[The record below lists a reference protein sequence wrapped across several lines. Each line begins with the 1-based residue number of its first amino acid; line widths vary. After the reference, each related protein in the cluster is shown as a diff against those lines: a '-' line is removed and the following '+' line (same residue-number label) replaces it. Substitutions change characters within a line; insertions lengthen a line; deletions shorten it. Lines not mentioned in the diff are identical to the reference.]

1 MKTHDPEPGLLL
13 RAPLVLTGLEEPPI
27 RDGAVRIRGSEIVAV
42 DTAARLGVE
51 DGEIV
56 RTFQDGTLL
65 PGLIDCHEHLS
76 GHDRYAIGDP
86 SVQEPDLM
94 YALVGTFHCR
104 RLLDEG
110 ITTAR
115 IPGSPGHI
123 DLMIRR
129 AIREGYVEG
138 PRLVCA
144 GRHVVM
150 TGGHG
155 SESGIEVDGP
165 DSARHAARLQIKAG
179 ADFLKIIASG
189 GVGITHEGEEPSQPE
204 LSVVE
209 MRAAVE
215 VMHSRGRRVTAH
227 ADGVPGI
234 SNALEAGVDCIEHGI
249 YLNAEHAREMAARS
263 VALVPTLSTMRRIH
277 DRGIEYG
284 MPATWIPIAA
294 AILGPH
300 RESFQHALDAGVLYG
315 TGTDGFGK
323 LVEELEIFVSFGISP
338 YRAIQAATRDG
349 ARIIGPVARYGTLEK
364 GFAADVIAVDGD
376 PLESLDALRHVRFV
390 MTEGVVRRDRDA

>member
-1 MKTHDPEPGLLL
+1 MCRPGPISHGIGQPPSSVPFRLAPARAVGRRPPCANGGRVMTTEPVTSMLL
-13 RAPLVLTGLEEPPI
+13 RAAQVLTGLDEPPI
-27 RDGAVRIRGSEIVAV
+27 RDGAVRVRGSAIVAV
-42 DTAARLGVE
+42 DTATRLGIE
-51 DGEIV
+51 DGEVV
-56 RTFQDGTLL
+56 RDFPGGTLL
-65 PGLIDCHEHLS
+65 PGLIECHEHLS

-86 SVQEPDLM
+86 SVQEPDIM
-94 YALVGTFHCR
+94 YALVGTFHCK

-165 DSARHAARLQIKAG
+165 DSARRAARLQIKAG

-204 LSVVE
+204 LSIEE

-227 ADGVPGI
+227 ADGVP
-234 SNALEAGVDCIEHGI
+234 
-249 YLNAEHAREMAARS
+249 
-263 VALVPTLSTMRRIH
+263 
-277 DRGIEYG
+277 
-284 MPATWIPIAA
+284 
-294 AILGPH
+294 
-300 RESFQHALDAGVLYG
+300 
-315 TGTDGFGK
+315 
-323 LVEELEIFVSFGISP
+323 
-338 YRAIQAATRDG
+338 
-349 ARIIGPVARYGTLEK
+349 
-364 GFAADVIAVDGD
+364 
-376 PLESLDALRHVRFV
+376 
-390 MTEGVVRRDRDA
+390 

>member
-1 MKTHDPEPGLLL
+1 MTSEPLTSMLL
-13 RAPLVLTGLEEPPI
+13 RAPQVVTGLDEPAI
-27 RDGAVRIRGSEIVAV
+27 RAGAVRVRGNEILAV

-51 DGEIV
+51 DGEMV
-56 RTFQDGTLL
+56 RDFPDSTLL
-65 PGLIDCHEHLS
+65 PGLIECHEHLS

-86 SVQEPDLM
+86 SVQEPDMM

-115 IPGSPGHI
+115 IPGAPGHI

-155 SESGIEVDGP
+155 SETGIEVDGP
-165 DSARHAARLQIKAG
+165 DSARRAARLQIKAG
-179 ADFLKIIASG
+179 ADFLKVIASG

-204 LSVVE
+204 LSVNE
-209 MRAAVE
+209 MRAAVD
-215 VMHSRGRRVTAH
+215 VMHSRRRRVTAH

-234 SNALEAGVDCIEHGI
+234 SNALEAGVDCLEHGI
-249 YLNAEHAREMAARS
+249 YLNAEHAVFMAEHG
-263 VALVPTLSTMRRIH
+263 VALVPTLSTMRRIY

-294 AILGPH
+294 AILEPH
-300 RESFQHALDAGVLYG
+300 RESFRHALDAGVLFG
-315 TGTDGFGK
+315 AGTDGFGE
-323 LVEELEIFVSFGISP
+323 LVEELEIFTSFGVSP
-338 YRAIQAATRDG
+338 HRAIQAATRDG
-349 ARIIGPVARYGTLEK
+349 ARIIGPGARYGTLEP
-364 GFAADVIAVDGD
+364 GYAADIIAVEGD
-376 PLESLDALRHVRFV
+376 PLESLDSLRHVRFV
-390 MTEGVVRRDRDA
+390 MAQGVVRRDRAG